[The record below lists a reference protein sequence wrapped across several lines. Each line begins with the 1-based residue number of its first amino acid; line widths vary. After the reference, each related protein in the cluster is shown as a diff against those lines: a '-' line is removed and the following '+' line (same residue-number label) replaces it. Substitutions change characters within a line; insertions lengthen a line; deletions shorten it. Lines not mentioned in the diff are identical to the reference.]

1 MVRSKFGFGWKVYT
15 WRVASGCYY
24 NLYSGW
30 SCGELE
36 EAMCGLKG
44 GFCKAAWSWEIM
56 CSVQA
61 TEDPLTQNTLHLNN
75 CDAVRDGTVG
85 QGA

>member
-1 MVRSKFGFGWKVYT
+1 
-15 WRVASGCYY
+15 
-24 NLYSGW
+24 
-30 SCGELE
+30 
-36 EAMCGLKG
+36 MCGLKG